1 MKYFFG
7 KKTILTIFVGCV
19 LFFPFSSVHAQSF
32 QGSNVNVTGMTGA
45 LLNCQVAGGKSSD
58 DWITQGVGSV
68 TAFANKTASNVG
80 TSLFGGVNYSGGTP
94 SAVGGLFCGTSCKNK
109 LEANAWKKLTN
120 EKDASVKA
128 TGSTI
133 QQPVIVSETNIV
145 DAVNNG
151 TKSIVDTQ
159 KIIGANEDK
168 RATCTDALAKY
179 TLRKSLAKMSSIV
192 LGYINT
198 GMAGSPFYVTDQS
211 SYFQNMY
218 HSILYKYVR
227 PANLTVSGNDTVL
240 NNAVNQ
246 QVNNLITSEITGK
259 TPHFLSNLSNTGFG
273 KTYNKDANNI
283 MTGGWNGWLNSTY
296 NQGSA
301 MGQYLSTIDYIN
313 RDYSD
318 QKNNAVNELNQGHGY
333 FSQKVCTKTS
343 SQTDEN
349 GQRVCTQF
357 RVVTPGD
364 AIANQANAITT
375 TQIHQLETANK
386 ISDVIAGIVDAKLND
401 WLNKGLAHYGEGS
414 QDYPY
419 NPPTT
424 PNKWSPSPF
433 SNSLPTATDG
443 VNTISAEISYANG
456 ADVGSD
462 FDISHTTQLAK
473 ILKTQYDYINKAS
486 DSINANKKMVA
497 NLGALDYCLPGPN
510 PSWSVYAGDSNDN
523 FNKALSSGSGYQGPG
538 GNPPVYT
545 NESFATD
552 RYGFQDPVT
561 NSVIPYRNQ
570 IFNIYPIHPPY
581 QYQVQ
586 EPNNSGFLDIACNI
600 GSSLLNSGALTSA
613 VGSLAGGYVG
623 GSTGSSVGG
632 ILGSAGQFNTS
643 CSHTV
648 TKTEASPT
656 PGSDVADA
664 FEQWFSSYVNEINT
678 RYSVDT
684 LMDQYI
690 LTDPN
695 KNDSIPFIRGQV
707 RDMYNES
714 FNLIEYNNQL
724 QSNADAYS
732 TEIDKAQSTANEM
745 QDIYNQVLAIV
756 KVARA
761 RHIATQAAQGIVINQ
776 SCLDQNYAINLST
789 TGTAAQE
796 SDADSDSTVIQS
808 QFAQYDFYQNLC
820 NTAGGIA
827 NATCTPPTV
836 KPVSKIGFIAKSNA
850 VSCLSGQSALVNGIK
865 QNTTVTLSPIKTVAA
880 GNYHV
885 HVDRQVYSDYY
896 RADQIEK
903 LANYGGFP
911 NATYKDP
918 EIKLVGSV
926 VAAKA
931 TSPRYADA
939 LFKSGT
945 DIDSVFKSNI
955 FDILSQ
961 LVNPGSPVALSFLK
975 NVGVTK
981 YVSTPWIPDA
991 RPTDVQTSV
1000 DSITNV
1006 PGLTCGDINSPTYDP
1021 NCIPQACT
1029 TTFGYN
1035 VDPNSGSYT
1044 LLNNDPS
1051 CTPSCDPNTSRS
1063 CGNQVSTSS
1072 GLTWL
1077 SDLNDGWGF
1086 NTFPSGQG
1094 HSTIDSGGG
1103 DPNTIGLYDGDVTTI
1118 PTITDSASSIKS
1130 HGINSLFNTDRRCH
1144 GYSYDASRF
1153 NNNKTNIGESDN
1165 TCNHSIE
1172 EYIPRRVVYVITI
1185 SDNNDIDKI
1194 TGKPR
1199 RISIN
1204 TVSVPFEGFYATNVT
1219 PPTSSLLGTSFS
1231 PPHDSSVYQFPDPG
1245 PYAQIQ
1251 AGTLLRN
1258 YGGGGVIKEMLDTK
1272 LTLNSLQKSSVA
1284 LCAD

>member
-7 KKTILTIFVGCV
+7 KKTILTIFLGCV
-19 LFFPFSSVHAQSF
+19 LFLPISQTYAQSF
-32 QGSNVNVTGMTGA
+32 QGSNINVTGMTGA

-68 TAFANKTASNVG
+68 TAFANKEVSKAS
-80 TSLFGGVNYSGGTP
+80 SALFGGVTNQYIAGAGVVIP
-94 SAVGGLFCGTSCKNK
+94 VAHGGLFCGTSCKNR
-109 LEANAWKKLTN
+109 LQADAFKKASN
-120 EKDASVKA
+120 EKDASVKS
-128 TGSTI
+128 TGSSI

-145 DAVNNG
+145 DAINSNG
-151 TKSIVDTQ
+151 KAAVDIAKTTA
-159 KIIGANEDK
+159 ANQDK
-168 RATCTDALAKY
+168 RETCTDALAKY

-218 HSILYKYVR
+218 HSILYKYLK
-227 PANLTVSGNDTVL
+227 PANLTVSSNDPTL

-259 TPHFLSNLSNTGFG
+259 TPHFLSNLSNTQFG

-283 MTGGWNGWLNSTY
+283 MTGGWTGWLNSTY
-296 NQGSA
+296 NQGNA

-313 RDYSD
+313 RDYSN
-318 QKNNAVNELNQGHGY
+318 QKNNAQNELNQGHGY
-333 FSQKVCTKTS
+333 FSQKVCAKYS
-343 SQTDEN
+343 NQTDEN
-349 GQRVCTQF
+349 GEKVCTQF

-433 SNSLPTATDG
+433 SNSLPLATDG
-443 VNTISAEISYANG
+443 VDTATAEISYANG
-456 ADVGSD
+456 ADVGAN
-462 FDISHTTQLAK
+462 FDISHTTQLAA

-538 GNPPVYT
+538 PAPNYT

-570 IFNIYPIHPPY
+570 VFNIYPIHPPY
-581 QYQVQ
+581 TYQVQ
-586 EPNNSGFLDIACNI
+586 EPNNEGFLDIACNI

-613 VGSLAGGYVG
+613 VGSLAGGYIG

-664 FEQWFSSYVNEINT
+664 FEQWFSSYTNEINT
-678 RYSVDT
+678 RYGLDT
-684 LMDQYI
+684 LMDQYV

-695 KNDSIPFIRGQV
+695 KNNSPEFVRGQV

-724 QSNADAYS
+724 QANADAYG
-732 TEIDKAQSTANEM
+732 TEIDKAESTAAQM

-761 RHIATQAAQGIVINQ
+761 RHIATQAAQGITVNQ

-789 TGTAAQE
+789 AGAPAQE
-796 SDADSDSTVIQS
+796 SDANSDSTVIQS

-850 VSCLSGQSALVNGIK
+850 VSCLMGPNLLAKSVQP
-865 QNTTVTLSPIKTVAA
+865 TTSITLTPIKTVAA

-885 HVDRQVYSDYY
+885 HVDRQVYADYY
-896 RADQIEK
+896 RADQAAE
-903 LANYGGFP
+903 LAPYGGFP
-911 NATYKDP
+911 LAVYKDP
-918 EIKLVGSV
+918 QIKLEGSN

-931 TSPRYADA
+931 SRPRYGDA
-939 LFKSGT
+939 LYISGQT
-945 DIDSVFKSNI
+945 IDTIFQSNI
-955 FDILSQ
+955 YLMNAI
-961 LVNPGSPVALSFLK
+961 VNPGSAAALSMLH
-975 NVGVTK
+975 
-981 YVSTPWIPDA
+981 VSGITNYIDMPWLPDA
-991 RPTDVQTSV
+991 SSSNTFTSGG
-1000 DSITNV
+1000 DITNV
-1006 PGLTCGDINSPTYDP
+1006 SGTTICAGPSDPNYDP
-1021 NCIPQACT
+1021 NCAPRACMT
-1029 TTFGYN
+1029 SFSWGT
-1035 VDPNSGSYT
+1035 DPSTQDTAY
-1044 LLNNDPS
+1044 LNNDPS
-1051 CTPSCDPNTSRS
+1051 CNPSCNPNVDPSGS
-1063 CGNQVSTSS
+1063 CGTQVMSAG

-1077 SDLNDGWGF
+1077 SYLTDGWNF
-1086 NTFPSGQG
+1086 NYPDT
-1094 HSTIDSGGG
+1094 TIDIDSGGK
-1103 DPNTIGLYDGDVTTI
+1103 DPNIIGLYDKDVTTI
-1118 PTITDSASSIKS
+1118 PTITDTSLT
-1130 HGINSLFNTDRRCH
+1130 SLFETYRKCDE
-1144 GYSYDASRF
+1144 YSQDSGRG
-1153 NNNKTNIGESDN
+1153 NNSKTHIGETDN
-1165 TCNHSIE
+1165 VCTHSIE
-1172 EYIPRRVVYVITI
+1172 EYIPKNVRYVITI
-1185 SDNNDIDKI
+1185 SDNNDIDTT

-1204 TVSVPFEGFYATNVT
+1204 TVSVPFEGFYTKDIN
-1219 PPTSSLLGTSFS
+1219 PSKSSLLGTTFS

-1258 YGGGGVIKEMLDTK
+1258 YGGGSTIAETLDPNLK
-1272 LTLNSLQKSSVA
+1272 YRSLQTSSVA